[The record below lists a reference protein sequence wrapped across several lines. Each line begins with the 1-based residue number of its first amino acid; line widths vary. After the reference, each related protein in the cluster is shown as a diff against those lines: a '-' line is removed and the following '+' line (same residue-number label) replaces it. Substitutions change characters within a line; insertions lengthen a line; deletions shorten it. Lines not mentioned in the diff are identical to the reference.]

1 MTIKINNKSTE
12 EKNEILVS
20 FGKEVLEVSE
30 TSQDW
35 NNQGTNNF
43 LIKLASATPDK
54 ETIVLDYDKD
64 DENAVYKHVIQLF
77 ESFTKEYNSTLQ
89 ND

>member
-35 NNQGTNNF
+35 NNQGINNF

-54 ETIVLDYDKD
+54 ETMVIDYDEE
-64 DENAVYKHVIQLF
+64 DENAVYKHIVQLF
-77 ESFTKEYNSTLQ
+77 KSFTDEYNETL
-89 ND
+89 

>member
-35 NNQGTNNF
+35 NNQGINNF

-54 ETIVLDYDKD
+54 ETIVLDYDEN
-64 DENAVYKHVIQLF
+64 DENAVYKHVTQLF
-77 ESFTKEYNSTLQ
+77 ESFIKEYNSTL
-89 ND
+89 

>member
-35 NNQGTNNF
+35 NNQGINNF

-54 ETIVLDYDKD
+54 ETMVIDYNKD
-64 DENAVYKHVIQLF
+64 DENAVYKHIVQLF
-77 ESFTKEYNSTLQ
+77 KSFTEEYNGTL
-89 ND
+89 

>member
-12 EKNEILVS
+12 EKHEILVS

-35 NNQGTNNF
+35 NNQGINNF

-54 ETIVLDYDKD
+54 ETIVLDYNKEDKD
-64 DENAVYKHVIQLF
+64 TVYKHVVQLF
-77 ESFTKEYNSTLQ
+77 ESFINEYNETL
-89 ND
+89 